1 MAGATLAAMPHRP
14 IVIIV
19 ALLFAV
25 GIPLYFVVIKRH
37 AASTLE
43 DLLSQR
49 FKPRACPVVGPVEVP
64 DGGRVTCQ
72 SAYDDNDNSGLVLVL
87 GSWDRGTVRTPT
99 TITSVQNRV
108 AGAFKASADTAWL
121 ERVRT
126 QPDVIIAT
134 ASSGGSLV
142 VWKGLPSRDSVL
154 AHLEAAK

>member
-1 MAGATLAAMPHRP
+1 VRYPRAMPHRP

-25 GIPLYFVVIKRH
+25 GIPLYFVVIKGR
-37 AASTLE
+37 AASTL
-43 DLLSQR
+43 DALLSQR
-49 FKPRACPVVGPVEVP
+49 FKPRACPIVGPVEVP

-72 SAYDDNDNSGLVLVL
+72 SAYDDTEDSGLVLVL
-87 GSWDRGTVRTPT
+87 GSWDRGQVKTQTGMA
-99 TITSVQNRV
+99 SVQNRV
-108 AGAFKASADTAWL
+108 AGLFKASADSAWL

-142 VWKGLPSRDSVL
+142 VWKGLPSSDSVL
-154 AHLEAAK
+154 AHFKAAAR